1 MGQASHHYKRGSL
14 TGDLSKA
21 AHLPRRE
28 RKKAI
33 LRERLFD
40 TAMDLFETQGYDG
53 TTVIEITERADV
65 AKGTF
70 FNYFPSKESVLLAYH
85 EQLGREIHQ
94 RAERIAR
101 TPLSARDRFDRFFAQ
116 VSKIAKREKVR
127 LAILIRQ
134 VVVYPGLV
142 PRSGTVEREHTSWAF
157 LWPSVLAIHRSFLE
171 DGQERGELRGDI
183 DSATAATIISSIWA
197 TTLIQWAFNDGGFSL
212 QKAMSKRMDV
222 LFAGLARREDS

>member
-1 MGQASHHYKRGSL
+1 MAD
-14 TGDLSKA
+14 DLSQA
-21 AHLPRRE
+21 AHLPRRA

-40 TAMDLFETQGYDG
+40 TAMGLFETQGYDG

-85 EQLGREIHQ
+85 EQLGREILE
-94 RAERIAR
+94 RAEHIAG
-101 TPLSARDRFDRFFAQ
+101 TPLSARNRFDRFFVQ
-116 VSKIAKREKVR
+116 VSKTAKREKAR

-134 VVVYPGLV
+134 VVVHPGLV
-142 PRSGTVEREHTSWAF
+142 SRSSTVEREHASWAF
-157 LWPSVLAIHRSFLE
+157 LWPSVLAILRSFLE
-171 DGQERGELRGDI
+171 DGQERGELRRDI
-183 DSATAATIISSIWA
+183 DSATAATIISSIWT
-197 TTLIQWAFNDGGFSL
+197 TTLIQWAFSDGGFSL

-222 LFAGLARREDS
+222 LFAGLTRR